1 MRARRYGTHLRPR
14 RRSLRAAVLLLF
26 GASLRA
32 DDTAAPLLTLDE
44 ALSIALA
51 NNRLVQS
58 AVLDVTRADEKTGQ
72 AKSYRWPSLSINV
85 LASYIATPIDL
96 TIPAGT
102 FGVYPGVGPI
112 PAAESKVPGS
122 SGFQTFGFGQL
133 MLPVSQ
139 QYAIGLNV
147 DLAKLAADNARESLR
162 GQRQTTAADVRNAY
176 YRILDAQAAR
186 EAALETLGFAR
197 EVERVVGDRFRA
209 QKALEV
215 DSLEARA
222 RLADAENA
230 DVKTRNALAQNKE
243 KLNDLLGRDL
253 AVGFRVSSIPP
264 AAPYPLDL
272 VAARARAVDAQ
283 PAIREARLQVRQ
295 AELNVRIAK
304 AQYIPDL
311 GLAATYLNPYS
322 VDFLPRNIFTIGA
335 FLQWEILDGGRRHH
349 DIAEKSAQLDQ
360 AKLAAVRTENAT
372 LLDVGDKYRKVEE
385 SRGSLDAA
393 TLNRSARRERLRVA
407 QQRYGQ
413 EVILAD
419 ELLRTQSD
427 FADAERQYLQ
437 ALAAF
442 WTARADLDRAV
453 GEDVP

>member
-1 MRARRYGTHLRPR
+1 
-14 RRSLRAAVLLLF
+14 
-26 GASLRA
+26 
-32 DDTAAPLLTLDE
+32 
-44 ALSIALA
+44 
-51 NNRLVQS
+51 
-58 AVLDVTRADEKTGQ
+58 
-72 AKSYRWPSLSINV
+72 
-85 LASYIATPIDL
+85 
-96 TIPAGT
+96 
-102 FGVYPGVGPI
+102 
-112 PAAESKVPGS
+112 
-122 SGFQTFGFGQL
+122 
-133 MLPVSQ
+133 
-139 QYAIGLNV
+139 
-147 DLAKLAADNARESLR
+147 
-162 GQRQTTAADVRNAY
+162 
-176 YRILDAQAAR
+176 
-186 EAALETLGFAR
+186 
-197 EVERVVGDRFRA
+197 
-209 QKALEV
+209 
-215 DSLEARA
+215 
-222 RLADAENA
+222 
-230 DVKTRNALAQNKE
+230 
-243 KLNDLLGRDL
+243 
-253 AVGFRVSSIPP
+253 
-264 AAPYPLDL
+264 